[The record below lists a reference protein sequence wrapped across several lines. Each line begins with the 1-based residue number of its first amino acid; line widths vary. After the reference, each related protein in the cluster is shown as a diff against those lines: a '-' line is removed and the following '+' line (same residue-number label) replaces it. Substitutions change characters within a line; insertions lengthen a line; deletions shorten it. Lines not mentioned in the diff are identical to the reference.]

1 MMRLLLLLAAAA
13 PLFSQAT
20 CSYSFAPAPTQPI
33 NITADASTNSITITA
48 PAGCAWSYTTDVTW
62 ITLPAT
68 STQGTGNG
76 TIAWLAAANP
86 YVSPRTGH
94 IVVSDLAFGT
104 FSTFTVAQSIPA
116 CVLTLAPASGTA
128 VVAGASGTFQVQ
140 TNCVWAAGSNAS
152 WITLTAP
159 ANGTLNGA
167 VNYTV
172 AANTCVD
179 QRSGTATVIAGS
191 TSGPSATFSL
201 VQDGSLSNLT
211 IAPSGLSAVPS
222 TGADGRITVT
232 TGDPCSWS
240 AYSDV
245 GWMSINGTSSG
256 AGSGSFAYHIIAN
269 TSVARSGNIHVGL
282 AVFSVT
288 QQAAPAPAV
297 QLNAVLNGGSYAQGA
312 VSPGEVVS
320 AFGVNIGPVAG
331 VQPQSGS
338 LPKTLGNVQL
348 LFDGVAAPLLYASAT
363 QVNAVVPYAV
373 TGSTQVQVQY
383 QGTPSNTLTLAVQ
396 AATPGLLTLDRSGI
410 GPGAILN
417 QDYSTN
423 TAANPAPRGQ
433 AIMIYCVGGGV
444 TNPPSTD
451 GAIIATPQPPALPP
465 VLAQPVSVT
474 IGNINATVLYGGAVA
489 GSIAG
494 LTQINAVIPAGVTPG
509 ANVPLVIQIGNWQS
523 QTGVTVAV
531 Q

>member
-13 PLFSQAT
+13 PLFGQ
-20 CSYSFAPAPTQPI
+20 CSYSFAPVPVQPI

-48 PAGCAWSYTTDVTW
+48 PAGCAWSYITDVTW
-62 ITLPAT
+62 ITLPA
-68 STQGTGNG
+68 SGTQGTGNG
-76 TIAWLAAANP
+76 TLTWLAAVNP
-86 YVSPRTGH
+86 YVSARTGH

-104 FSTFTVAQSIPA
+104 FTTFTVVQSIPTCA
-116 CVLTLAPASGTA
+116 VTLAPASGTA
-128 VVAGASGTFQVQ
+128 VVAGVTGTFQVQ

-159 ANGTLNGA
+159 ASGTLNGA

-179 QRSGTATVIAGS
+179 QRSGTAIVVAGS
-191 TSGPSATFSL
+191 TSGPSATFSM

-222 TGADGRITVT
+222 AGAEGRVTVT
-232 TGDPCSWS
+232 TGDPCNWS

-245 GWMSINGTSSG
+245 GWMSINGASSG
-256 AGSGSFAYHIIAN
+256 AGSGSFVYNIIAN
-269 TSVARSGNIHVGL
+269 TSVARTGNIHVGPVL
-282 AVFSVT
+282 FTVT
-288 QQAAPAPAV
+288 QQPAPAATV
-297 QLNAVLNGGSYAQGA
+297 QLTAVLNGGSYAQGA

-331 VQPQSGS
+331 LQPTSGS
-338 LPKTLGNVQL
+338 FPKTLGNVQF
-348 LFDGVAAPLLYASAT
+348 LFDGVAAPLLYVSAT
-363 QVNAVVPYAV
+363 QVNAVAPYAV
-373 TGSTQVQVQY
+373 TGSTQAQVQY

-451 GAIIATPQPPALPP
+451 GAVIATPVPPALPP
-465 VLAQPVSVT
+465 VLTQPVTVT
-474 IGNINATVLYGGAVA
+474 IGNVNANVLYSGAVA

-509 ANVPLVIQIGNWQS
+509 ANVPLVIRIGNWQS

>member
-1 MMRLLLLLAAAA
+1 M
-13 PLFSQAT
+13 LFR
-20 CSYSFAPAPTQPI
+20 
-33 NITADASTNSITITA
+33 
-48 PAGCAWSYTTDVTW
+48 
-62 ITLPAT
+62 

-76 TIAWLAAANP
+76 TIAWLAAVNP

-104 FSTFTVAQSIPA
+104 FTTFTVVQSIPTCA
-116 CVLTLAPASGTA
+116 VTLAPASGTA
-128 VVAGASGTFQVQ
+128 VVAGVTGTFQVQ
-140 TNCVWAAGSNAS
+140 TNCAWAAGSNAS

-159 ANGTLNGA
+159 ASGTLNGA

-179 QRSGTATVIAGS
+179 QRSGAAIVVAGS
-191 TSGPSATFSL
+191 TSGPSATFSM
-201 VQDGSLSNLT
+201 VQAGSLSNLT
-211 IAPSGLSAVPS
+211 IAPSGLPAVPS

-245 GWMSINGTSSG
+245 GWMSINGTSYGTG
-256 AGSGSFAYHIIAN
+256 AGSFAYHIIAN
-269 TSVARSGNIHVGL
+269 TSVARTGNIHVGPVL
-282 AVFSVT
+282 FTVT
-288 QQAAPAPAV
+288 QQPAPAATV
-297 QLNAVLNGGSYAQGA
+297 QLTAVLNGGSYAQGA

-320 AFGVNIGPVAG
+320 AFGVNIGPAAG

-338 LPKTLGNVQL
+338 FPTTLSNVQL
-348 LFDGVAAPLLYASAT
+348 LFDGVPAPLLYVSAT
-363 QVNAVVPYAV
+363 QVNAVAPYAV

-383 QGTPSNTLTLAVQ
+383 QGAPSNTLTLAVQ

-417 QDYSTN
+417 QDYSIN

-451 GAIIATPQPPALPP
+451 GAIIATPVPPALPP
-465 VLAQPVSVT
+465 VLTQPLTVT
-474 IGNINATVLYGGAVA
+474 IGNINATVLYSGAVP

-509 ANVPLVIQIGNWQS
+509 ANVPLVIRIGNWQS